1 MKTIRDRRIKRPK
14 REEERVIE
22 KGRERKRGIKNKR
35 ERYQGLGVCGVGKY
49 ILLVGWWRWY

>member
-22 KGRERKRGIKNKR
+22 KGRERKRGIKHKR
-35 ERYQGLGVCGVGKY
+35 ERYQGLGVWGGGKDI
-49 ILLVGWWRWY
+49 ILEGWWRL